1 MGTLNPTSKL
11 ELAGKRTYGPPPRAQ
26 GALLSEPDYSYRP
39 GFKPKTQRRV
49 PSGRRH
55 IVTWPSGGATGI
67 ASSNGTNSPSIIQP
81 LAVDDVRT

>member
-1 MGTLNPTSKL
+1 M
-11 ELAGKRTYGPPPRAQ
+11 Q
-26 GALLSEPDYSYRP
+26 GALLSEPDYSHRP